1 MSRSDDRQT
10 APTPAAEA
18 EVGARQDPDGTLTLT
33 ELGSEGATWL
43 KSTAT
48 VDVAEWR

>member
-1 MSRSDDRQT
+1 MSRTDDRQT
-10 APTPAAEA
+10 ARTP

>member
-10 APTPAAEA
+10 ARTPDT
-18 EVGARQDPDGTLTLT
+18 EVGARQDPDGTLTLC
-33 ELGSEGATWL
+33 EVGSEGATWI

-48 VDVAEWR
+48 ADVTEWR